1 MITLTL
7 MNCIQNDT
15 GHNISALD
23 DEIQGQ
29 FSIVEV
35 KLTDR
40 RLDLNSE
47 KLNNIIYIRVI
58 EKNG

>member
-1 MITLTL
+1 